1 MNSAKSVWLGWGT
14 LMVAGG
20 TAYYFA
26 KKDINAYRREQE
38 LKGNRGTE
46 FLEWWQIV
54 DRNEATKAASE
65 ADVKAKADERKSQNV
80 RTNTKRRTHDDKLG

>member
-1 MNSAKSVWLGWGT
+1 MNI
-14 LMVAGG
+14 MVAGG

-26 KKDINAYRREQE
+26 KRDINAYRRDQE

-54 DRNEATKAASE
+54 ERDEAAKAAKLKAEEE
-65 ADVKAKADERKSQNV
+65 AKSQNV
-80 RTNTKRRTHDDKLG
+80 RTKTKRRTHDDKLG

>member
-1 MNSAKSVWLGWGT
+1 MNTVRSVWLGWGT

-38 LKGNRGTE
+38 LKGTRGTE

-54 DRNEATKAASE
+54 DRDQASKAAKE
-65 ADVKAKADERKSQNV
+65 TAVTEDTTPQNV
-80 RTNTKRRTHDDKLG
+80 RTKKKRRTHDDKLG

>member
-1 MNSAKSVWLGWGT
+1 MNTAKSVWLGWGT

-26 KKDINAYRREQE
+26 KRDINAYRRDQE

-54 DRNEATKAASE
+54 ERDEAAKAAKLKAEEE
-65 ADVKAKADERKSQNV
+65 AKSQNV
-80 RTNTKRRTHDDKLG
+80 RTKAKRRTHDDKLG

>member
-1 MNSAKSVWLGWGT
+1 MNI
-14 LMVAGG
+14 MVAGG

-26 KKDINAYRREQE
+26 KRDINAYRRDQE

-54 DRNEATKAASE
+54 ERDEAAKAAKLKAEE
-65 ADVKAKADERKSQNV
+65 AKSQNV
-80 RTNTKRRTHDDKLG
+80 RTKAKRRTHDDKLG

>member
-1 MNSAKSVWLGWGT
+1 
-14 LMVAGG
+14 MVAGG

-26 KKDINAYRREQE
+26 KRDINAYRRDQE

-54 DRNEATKAASE
+54 ERDEAAKAAKLKAEEE
-65 ADVKAKADERKSQNV
+65 AKSQNV
-80 RTNTKRRTHDDKLG
+80 RTKTKRRTHDDKLG